1 MKQFS
6 FEYAFL
12 FYHPNFLKRSPMAHV
27 CLQIVYIQS
36 SNCTSQ
42 KPAKT
47 HFVFTE
53 ESCGSVL
60 CISHLGDFILKHC
73 KPVEP
78 LLPHGSARPVCSR
91 WHQTG
96 SQAEHTHRGICTSP
110 LGDPGESLV
119 IWTLAATLKTCGS
132 LYQTLEE
139 TGDTRFQSRWADTGT
154 ELVQEGQPVL
164 PGLQSTTSLDISVGE
179 EIDIYYSILEKQA

>member
-1 MKQFS
+1 MPFS
-6 FEYAFL
+6 STIAVFPKDPPWLMYAYKL
-12 FYHPNFLKRSPMAHV
+12 CISKVQTAHLRSLPRPS
-27 CLQIVYIQS
+27 L
-36 SNCTSQ
+36 
-42 KPAKT
+42 
-47 HFVFTE
+47 FTE
-53 ESCGSVL
+53 ESRGSVL
-60 CISHLGDFILKHC
+60 CISHLCDFILKHC
-73 KPVEP
+73 KPIEP

-91 WHQTG
+91 RHQTG

-110 LGDPGESLV
+110 LGGPGESLV

-164 PGLQSTTSLDISVGE
+164 PGLQSTASPDISVGE
-179 EIDIYYSILEKQA
+179 EIDIY